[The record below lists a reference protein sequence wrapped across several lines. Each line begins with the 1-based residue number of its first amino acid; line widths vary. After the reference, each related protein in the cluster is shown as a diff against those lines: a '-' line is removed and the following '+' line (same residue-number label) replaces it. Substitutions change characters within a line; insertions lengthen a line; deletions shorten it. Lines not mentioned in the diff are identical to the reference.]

1 MTNDTAKLD
10 LDAFYSV
17 IRAHNNEETTV
28 SPIGVSSLMV
38 KKDRCTA
45 EDLGEAARYLISA
58 IERTPDEWLDFQ
70 VYGAANGGL
79 KGEFKAEIL
88 ITCGGPT
95 VRIDYESY
103 YDYLRFEYSS
113 AGACVS
119 ADIDTDRLSAGGELA
134 EKIRECAEG
143 YL

>member
-1 MTNDTAKLD
+1 MTNNITKLD

-17 IRAHNNEETTV
+17 IRAHNDEETTV
-28 SPIGVSSLMV
+28 SPVGVSSLMV
-38 KKDRCTA
+38 TSDHCTTD
-45 EDLGEAARYLISA
+45 DLKEAVRYLVA
-58 IERTPDEWLDFQ
+58 ALERDSGDWLDFQ
-70 VYGAANGGL
+70 VYGATNGGL

-113 AGACVS
+113 AYTCISV
-119 ADIDTDRLSAGGELA
+119 DIDTDKFSAGGELA
-134 EKIRECAEG
+134 EKIRECSEG